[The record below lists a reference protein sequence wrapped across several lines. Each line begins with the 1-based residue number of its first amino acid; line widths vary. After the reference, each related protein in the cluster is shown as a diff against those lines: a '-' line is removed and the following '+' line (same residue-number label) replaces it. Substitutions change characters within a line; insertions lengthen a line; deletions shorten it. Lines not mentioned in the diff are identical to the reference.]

1 MRFVGI
7 VASGLVSG
15 CYYNG
20 GGVID
25 IDALK
30 TSLYEIQFA
39 PHRENT
45 LLVVKPAVCHR
56 SIYLLWDGE

>member
-20 GGVID
+20 GGASD

-30 TSLYEIQFA
+30 TS
-39 PHRENT
+39 
-45 LLVVKPAVCHR
+45 K
-56 SIYLLWDGE
+56 SI